1 LKKIALVL
9 LLALLTFAVACRK
22 VNSGN
27 GGGTPNPPFEGDAPQ
42 EAYTSQAEPGV
53 YGGQMVM
60 AIANDPSS
68 FNIILVSDA
77 PTAFIT
83 QTHLFRAL
91 VDYRNGG
98 DPPDYDVGICT
109 KWESSPDAKEWTFY
123 LRKGLRW
130 SDGQPFTADDV
141 LFTYD
146 VVKDEKVDNSLRDV
160 FKEGTT
166 EDKPIYP
173 DLEKID
179 ETTVRFKLH
188 QPNGT
193 FLDAAINLYPIP
205 KHKWEQTWRSGNFN
219 QAMAL
224 NSDPKDI
231 IGLGPFRLKEYTAG
245 QRVVL
250 ERNPYFWKVDKK
262 GQRLPYLDRLI
273 FIFTKDFNTITAK
286 FQAGELDVM
295 DRVRGEDFALVNVWS
310 RRKSR

>member
-1 LKKIALVL
+1 KKIALIL
-9 LLALLTFAVACRK
+9 LLALLTLAAACRK

-27 GGGTPNPPFEGDAPQ
+27 GGSTPNPPFEGDAPQ
-42 EAYTSQAEPGV
+42 EAYVSQAESGT
-53 YGGQMVM
+53 YGGQIVM
-60 AIANDPSS
+60 AIANDPRN
-68 FNIILVSDA
+68 FNIILATDTA
-77 PTAFIT
+77 TAFIL
-83 QTHLFRAL
+83 QNHLCRAL

-146 VVKDEKVDNSLRDV
+146 VAKDEKVVNALIDV

-166 EDKPIYP
+166 EDKKPLYP

-188 QPNGT
+188 QPNSA
-193 FLDAAINLYPIP
+193 FLDAAINRYPIP
-205 KHKWEQTWRSGNFN
+205 KHKWEQTWRAGKFN
-219 QAMAL
+219 EAMAL

-262 GQRLPYLDRLI
+262 G
-273 FIFTKDFNTITAK
+273 
-286 FQAGELDVM
+286 
-295 DRVRGEDFALVNVWS
+295 
-310 RRKSR
+310 